1 MDDIQET
8 ISWNDSLE
16 KLIADEAERC
26 TGLAWLHTECERCFS
41 SRTTWIALPVI
52 IFSTVNGFL
61 SGSSQIIFTSAISS
75 SIGIGAVS
83 LFTGVLSTIGS
94 YFAWAKR
101 TEAHRISA
109 IQYQKLSRFLAIE
122 LTLPKKERIQ
132 AKDILKVM
140 RDQMERLIEISPAIP
155 EFIIEKYK
163 KEFKDIKDVSHPDV
177 IKGLQ
182 KVIINRDELNEV
194 VEENSKNI
202 VVRAASAVPVKVT
215 LK

>member
-1 MDDIQET
+1 
-8 ISWNDSLE
+8 
-16 KLIADEAERC
+16 
-26 TGLAWLHTECERCFS
+26 
-41 SRTTWIALPVI
+41 
-52 IFSTVNGFL
+52 
-61 SGSSQIIFTSAISS
+61 
-75 SIGIGAVS
+75 
-83 LFTGVLSTIGS
+83 
-94 YFAWAKR
+94 
-101 TEAHRISA
+101 
-109 IQYQKLSRFLAIE
+109 
-122 LTLPKKERIQ
+122 
-132 AKDILKVM
+132 M